1 MKILLVQLPV
11 PNNLES
17 NLPLAAGYLTA
28 TAQAAGLTDQA
39 KITLL
44 DRHTTDLA
52 GDAALQQA
60 ILDHDPDLLGFSL
73 YTWNVNRSL
82 DLAAQ
87 VKASRPGLR
96 VLVGGPEVA
105 PDNPTV
111 VAHPAP
117 DFAVFGEGELTFVD
131 LLRSL
136 LAGQPAGDTIPGL
149 GWRDS
154 VGRWHWTQPRSRLLH
169 LDAIPSPYLTG
180 LLDAHTTD
188 FFLLETSRWCP
199 FGCTF
204 CYYGKE
210 KPAAGA
216 YPQFSPERIRAE
228 LTWAREHGLTQIHLV
243 DATFNLL
250 PNFAAISQ
258 AIAKINADSRFALYA
273 ELRAEYLDA
282 DQVALLA
289 AAGFRTVEVGLQS
302 ATPAA
307 LRAVRRPTHLEK
319 FQRGVRLLRDQG
331 IEVFLDLIL
340 GLPEETPETFRATL
354 DWLEA
359 NDLRP
364 FDLFTLQVLPNTRL
378 RAEATRRGLRYQPEP
393 PYYVLSTPTLSFS
406 DLKTLRQEA
415 LRRAGGEPLMIEG
428 LPRPGPDA
436 LTAIRNGNL
445 SRYDPHH
452 LIHRIVFSTDES
464 TSAATRRPQPAE
476 IAAIAHHLAAQVTLW
491 LSTTDPTQDFP
502 TLATLLAGLSLANPH
517 TLWHLFLE
525 TPVAPPGYLTRLA
538 QQIRHTPGYLD
549 RVAIFHN
556 DRPAEALPASIQ
568 AFWILPAGSEQ
579 KITTDEQAAAVIWR
593 YHLPQDGPAWGRPGA
608 GAVIDLAPETPA
620 GELAD
625 LLDAIAAYAAAHPGW
640 LLWFSDPA
648 LRWAW
653 DWPEADDPGW
663 SIGRDSATLLWTD
676 SGWATATGLDE
687 ASNAGRALQWRYLRR
702 RRSPSIGAQIR
713 LT

>member
-1 MKILLVQLPV
+1 MKILLAQLPV

-17 NLPLAAGYLTA
+17 NIPLAAGYLTA
-28 TAQAAGLTDQA
+28 TAQAAGLTDRVQ
-39 KITLL
+39 ITIL
-44 DRHTTDLA
+44 DRTAADLA
-52 GDAALQQA
+52 GDAALLQA

-87 VKASRPGLR
+87 AKANRPGLR

-117 DFAVFGEGELTFVD
+117 DFAIFGEGEFTFVD
-131 LLRSL
+131 LLHYLLDEQPERS
-136 LAGQPAGDTIPGL
+136 AIPGL
-149 GWRDS
+149 GWRDPT
-154 VGRWHWTQPRSRLLH
+154 GRWHWPRPRPRLLD

-180 LLDAHTTD
+180 LLDAHTAN

-216 YPQFSPERIRAE
+216 YPQFSLERILAE
-228 LTWAREHGLTQIHLV
+228 LAWAREHGLTRIHLI

-250 PNFAAISQ
+250 PNFTQIGQ
-258 AIAKINADSRFALYA
+258 AIAAINADGRLSLYA
-273 ELRAEYLDA
+273 ELRAEHLDA
-282 DQVALLA
+282 EQVALLA

-302 ATPAA
+302 ATPAV

-319 FQRGVRLLRDQG
+319 FRRGVRLLRDQG
-331 IEVFLDLIL
+331 IEVFIDLIL

-364 FDLFTLQVLPNTRL
+364 FDVFTLQLLPNTQL
-378 RAEATRRGLRYQPEP
+378 RAEATRRGLLYQQAP
-393 PYYVLSTPTLSFS
+393 PYYVTSTPTLSFS

-415 LRRAGGEPLMIEG
+415 LSRTGGEPLVIEG

-436 LTAIRNGNL
+436 LTAVRNFRVL
-445 SRYDPHH
+445 PPDT
-452 LIHRIVFSTDES
+452 HRPIGRIIVTTTTNTQSEPD
-464 TSAATRRPQPAE
+464 RPPP
-476 IAAIAHHLAAQVTLW
+476 AAIAHRLAAQVTLW
-491 LSTTDPTQDFP
+491 LCSTDPAKDFP
-502 TLATLLAGLSLANPH
+502 ALAALLAGLSLANPH
-517 TLWHLFLE
+517 TLWHIFLE

-538 QQIRHTPGYLD
+538 QQICHMPGYLD
-549 RVAIFHN
+549 RVAIFQQ
-556 DRPAEALPASIQ
+556 DRPSDTPPASVQ
-568 AFWILPAGSEQ
+568 TFLVLPVGSSP
-579 KITTDEQAAAVIWR
+579 KTIADAHPDTVIWR
-593 YHLPQDGPAWGRPGA
+593 YHLPQDWPVWGRPGA
-608 GAVIDLAPETPA
+608 GAVIDLATETPA
-620 GELAD
+620 DELVA
-625 LLDAIAAYAAAHPGW
+625 LLDEIEAYAAAHPGW
-640 LLWFSDPA
+640 LLWFSDPG

-653 DWPEADDPGW
+653 DWHEADDPGW
-663 SIGRDSATLLWTD
+663 AIGRSSETLLWTD
-676 SGWATATGLDE
+676 TGWAVATGLDE
-687 ASNAGRALQWRYLRR
+687 ASNAGHALQWRRLRR
-702 RRSPSIGAQIR
+702 RRPRSIRTQARSI
-713 LT
+713 